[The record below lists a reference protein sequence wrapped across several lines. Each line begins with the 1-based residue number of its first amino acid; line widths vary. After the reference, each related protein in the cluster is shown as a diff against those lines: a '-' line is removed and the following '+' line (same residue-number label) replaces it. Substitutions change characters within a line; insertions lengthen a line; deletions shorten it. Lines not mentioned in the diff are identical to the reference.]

1 MKKTAFVLSSFLF
14 FLCLLMSASVF
25 FSKQKSY
32 ASIFEQRVFKIE
44 FEGQKF
50 EFLSDELLQNKK
62 FSTERLKIL
71 KIKNKSEAIKKLK
84 NMGLS
89 SKEAI
94 NYALPEC
101 EEVLKKLKK
110 AINLSPVSNNLKV
123 VKNSC
128 EIKFVDG
135 KSGRFVDEID
145 FYKKI
150 ENEIKKNKNTI
161 SFSVS
166 SKEYEN
172 NNFKKSEIKEKSCFS
187 TSFSSSGEARKNNIK
202 TALSVFDGL
211 ILEDGEIL
219 SFNSVTG
226 ERNQKNGYKQAKI
239 ISGGTF
245 VEGFG
250 GGVCQVSTTLY
261 NACLL
266 AGLEIVEVN
275 SHSLPVSYVEPSF
288 DAMVNTGSSD
298 LVIRNNSGGVIVFT
312 TSSQNNICKVKI
324 FGKPNKYKITRFSEK
339 TKLLPAEPEEIVT
352 DGKKFGNLNL
362 EIGEEKR
369 ISFAKDGFCSNG
381 YLNFYDTKG
390 NLVETKK
397 IRSNKY
403 NPTKGIVVRR
413 EN

>member
-1 MKKTAFVLSSFLF
+1 MKKTVFVLSSFLF
-14 FLCLLMSASVF
+14 FLCLLIGASLF
-25 FSKQKSY
+25 FSEQKTY
-32 ASIFEQRVFKIE
+32 AWASGQRVYKIE
-44 FEGQKF
+44 FEGQRF
-50 EFLSDELLQNKK
+50 EFLSSELLKDKK
-62 FSTERLKIL
+62 LSTERSKFLKTEN
-71 KIKNKSEAIKKLK
+71 KIELIKKLK
-84 NMGLS
+84 RMGLS

-94 NYALPEC
+94 TYVFPES
-101 EEVLKKLKK
+101 EEVLKKIKK
-110 AINLSPVSNNLKV
+110 AVNISPVSNNLKV
-123 VKNSC
+123 VKNCC

-135 KSGRFVDEID
+135 KKGRFVDEID
-145 FYKKI
+145 FYQKF
-150 ENEIKKNKNTI
+150 ENEIRKNKSTV

-202 TALSVFDGL
+202 TALSAFDGL
-211 ILEDGEIL
+211 VLEDGEIL

-250 GGVCQVSTTLY
+250 GGVCQVSTTFY

-275 SHSLPVSYVEPSF
+275 SHSLPVSYIEPSF

-298 LVIRNNSGGVIVFT
+298 LVIRNNSGGVLIFT
-312 TSSQNNICKVKI
+312 TSSQNDICKVKI